1 MMVQF
6 GSDDFFVD
14 GYVESRRDFG
24 GGGFEHATDG
34 QDPRMIGKSAP

>member
-1 MMVQF
+1 MSERSRMIVQF

-24 GGGFEHATDG
+24 GVAL
-34 QDPRMIGKSAP
+34 SARPMDKTRE